1 MNKYTALD
9 VCYLRPSRTIET
21 ILLEK
26 GDNKRIIYVYNYD
39 GIHFSVFNFITDIL
53 EFFNN
58 EIEADISFETD
69 EELNHYLQN
78 LDLETL
84 YTASNILI

>member
-9 VCYLRPSRTIET
+9 VSYLRPSRTIET
-21 ILLEK
+21 ILLEN
-26 GDNKRIIYVYNYD
+26 GDNKRIIYVYNYE
-39 GIHFSVFNFITDIL
+39 GIHFSVFNFIVDIL

-58 EIEADISFETD
+58 ELEAEISFETD
-69 EELNHYLQN
+69 EELNYYLQN
-78 LDLETL
+78 LDLETV